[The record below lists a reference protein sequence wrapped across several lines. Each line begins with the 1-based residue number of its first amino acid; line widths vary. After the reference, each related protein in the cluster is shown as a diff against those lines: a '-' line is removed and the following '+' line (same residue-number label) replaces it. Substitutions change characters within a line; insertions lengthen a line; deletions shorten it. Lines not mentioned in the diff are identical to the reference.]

1 MTLSQFITENM
12 EAIVA
17 EWAAF
22 ALTMEP
28 AASTMSALALRD
40 HAKPILLAIARDLES
55 DQTPSEQ
62 TEKSHGLS
70 RPLSARETAAATHGA
85 LRQVSGFDL
94 NQLGA
99 EYRALRASV
108 IRLWTQQAMVAVDVT
123 VIDDMIRFNEAVDQ
137 AIAESTARY
146 AAELALSR
154 DTFMAILA
162 HDLRSPLAAINLLS
176 MLLEK
181 NSATDATRAQAGQ
194 IRRSARE
201 MGSMV
206 SDLLEYTRTHLG
218 KGIPVVVH
226 EANMSSICR
235 QALQEMRSG
244 QPEREFLLNAPETL
258 ACKADSARLRQALSN
273 LLNNAVQHGDP
284 GSAITLTARAEGEF
298 IALSVHNI
306 GTPIP
311 PESLQVIFDPL
322 VQLSEQSAVK
332 ISMHATNL
340 GLGLFIAREVAHGHG
355 GTIGVTST
363 LAGGTTF
370 TMRLPCSAP
379 ADLQV
384 SAAASP

>member
-137 AIAESTARY
+137 AIA
-146 AAELALSR
+146 
-154 DTFMAILA
+154 
-162 HDLRSPLAAINLLS
+162 
-176 MLLEK
+176 
-181 NSATDATRAQAGQ
+181 
-194 IRRSARE
+194 
-201 MGSMV
+201 GSDRK
-206 SDLLEYTRTHLG
+206 S
-218 KGIPVVVH
+218 VV
-226 EANMSSICR
+226 
-235 QALQEMRSG
+235 
-244 QPEREFLLNAPETL
+244 
-258 ACKADSARLRQALSN
+258 
-273 LLNNAVQHGDP
+273 
-284 GSAITLTARAEGEF
+284 
-298 IALSVHNI
+298 
-306 GTPIP
+306 
-311 PESLQVIFDPL
+311 
-322 VQLSEQSAVK
+322 
-332 ISMHATNL
+332 
-340 GLGLFIAREVAHGHG
+340 
-355 GTIGVTST
+355 
-363 LAGGTTF
+363 
-370 TMRLPCSAP
+370 
-379 ADLQV
+379 
-384 SAAASP
+384 

>member
-108 IRLWTQQAMVAVDVT
+108 IRLWTQQAMVAVDVD

-181 NSATDATRAQAGQ
+181 NSATDATRTQAGQ

-201 MGSMV
+201 MGAMV
-206 SDLLEYTRTHLG
+206 SDLLEYTRTNLG

-235 QALQEMRSG
+235 QALEEMRSG
-244 QPEREFLLNAPETL
+244 QPGREYLLNAPETL
-258 ACKADSARLRQALSN
+258 ACKVDSARLRQALSN

-284 GSAITLTARAEGEF
+284 GSAITLTARGEDDF
-298 IALSVHNI
+298 IALSVHNT
-306 GTPIP
+306 GAPIP